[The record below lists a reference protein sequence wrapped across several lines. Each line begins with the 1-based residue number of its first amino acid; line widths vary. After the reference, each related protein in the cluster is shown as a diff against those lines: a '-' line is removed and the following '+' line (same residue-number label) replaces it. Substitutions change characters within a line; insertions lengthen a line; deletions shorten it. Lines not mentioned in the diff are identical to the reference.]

1 MIRAYDILGC
11 LGVSMLLCGLVS
23 LPIGVIMS
31 SQYIWN
37 MGLGGIVAGLVVMC
51 LALVIECPPVDWKV
65 SRRWKMILPGQYII
79 ALATT
84 LFVVHVLF
92 VKHEQPG
99 WLLYATLII
108 AILSATFDTIVA
120 AIDQDELT
128 RREVEAMILKIE
140 NRNHAE

>member
-1 MIRAYDILGC
+1 
-11 LGVSMLLCGLVS
+11 
-23 LPIGVIMS
+23 MS
-31 SQYIWN
+31 SQHIWN

-51 LALVIECPPVDWKV
+51 LALVIECPPLDWKV
-65 SRRWKMILPGQYII
+65 SGRWKKILLGHYII
-79 ALATT
+79 AMAAT
-84 LFVVHVLF
+84 LLVAHVLF

-99 WLLYATLII
+99 WLLYAILSI
-108 AILSATFDTIVA
+108 AVLSATFDTIVA

>member
-1 MIRAYDILGC
+1 
-11 LGVSMLLCGLVS
+11 
-23 LPIGVIMS
+23 
-31 SQYIWN
+31 
-37 MGLGGIVAGLVVMC
+37 
-51 LALVIECPPVDWKV
+51 
-65 SRRWKMILPGQYII
+65 MILPGQYII

-84 LFVVHVLF
+84 LLVAHVLF

-128 RREVEAMILKIE
+128 RREIEAMILKIE
-140 NRNHAE
+140 NRNHTD